1 MAEAAAATEAA
12 RTDFFISGVVKGELK
27 NLDGSNGKMW
37 SLERER
43 NLALG
48 LFRAVLTAY
57 K

>member
-1 MAEAAAATEAA
+1 VAEAAAATEAA